1 MARPHEMQLLRFED
15 RIEPT
20 CTITEVDFFSQDHRR
35 AVAEAG
41 ASPASPKDHQRVE
54 EEEKEEEEEE
64 DSPAHGL
71 TDINVSPRSLHLIYV

>member
-41 ASPASPKDHQRVE
+41 ASPASPKDHHRVE
-54 EEEKEEEEEE
+54 EEEKE

-71 TDINVSPRSLHLIYV
+71 TGVNVSPRSLHLIYVYLR